1 MIIAIAM
8 TAKESDDKSQIRSMA
23 TDKQISDLST
33 PTYLY
38 YHNHHHITIIIS
50 IITIIMPINVC
61 HCVIAILSDN

>member
-38 YHNHHHITIIIS
+38 YHNHHHHHYHHFYHYYYNTNKCMS
-50 IITIIMPINVC
+50 LC
-61 HCVIAILSDN
+61 HCCIE